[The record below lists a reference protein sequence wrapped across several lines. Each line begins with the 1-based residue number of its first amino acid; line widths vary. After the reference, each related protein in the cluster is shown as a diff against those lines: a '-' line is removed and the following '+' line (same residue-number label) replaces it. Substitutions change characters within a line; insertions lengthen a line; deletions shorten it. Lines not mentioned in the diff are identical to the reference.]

1 VNLCIAFFL
10 NQNVGSNK
18 RGNRNWARESEFVG
32 GEHMDKTP
40 QQLLRNPDIKPTNQ
54 MIADGL
60 GEVNNTYIKF
70 IKELKEYGISLMDWR
85 YYNDGK
91 AWLSKGEYKWITSRG
106 TNKVKPIF
114 WLSIWEGFFK
124 VSFFFSEKARD
135 KLLTLSISEDT
146 KDLIRNIQPPGKKMR
161 FLSIIFDVENDK
173 QINDIY
179 ILAQF
184 RKENI

>member
-1 VNLCIAFFL
+1 MFVNER
-10 NQNVGSNK
+10 K
-18 RGNRNWARESEFVG
+18 SEFVG
-32 GEHMDKTP
+32 GEYMDKTP

-60 GEVNNTYIKF
+60 GEVNKTYIKF
-70 IKELKEYGISLMDWR
+70 IKELKEYSITLMDWR

-91 AWLSKGEYKWITSRG
+91 AWLSKGEYKWITLRG

-124 VSFFFSEKARD
+124 VSFFFSEKTRD
-135 KLLTLSISEDT
+135 KLLTLSVSEDT
-146 KDLIRNIQPPGKKMR
+146 KDLIRNTQPHGKTMQY
-161 FLSIIFDVENDK
+161 LSIIFDVENDK